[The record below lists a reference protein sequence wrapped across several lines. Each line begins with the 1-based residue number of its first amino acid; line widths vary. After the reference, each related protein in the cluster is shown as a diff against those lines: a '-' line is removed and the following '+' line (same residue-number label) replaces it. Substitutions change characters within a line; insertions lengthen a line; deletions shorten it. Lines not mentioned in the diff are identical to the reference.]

1 MRTLISRLRLWR
13 DRQWIKWIKELMEAV
28 REMERI
34 Q

>member
-13 DRQWIKWIKELMEAV
+13 DRQWIKWIKEMVEAV

-34 Q
+34 E

>member
-28 REMERI
+28 KEMERI
-34 Q
+34 E